1 MPRYP
6 HTDPAIAAIPGSLFS
21 TLGHKLAAWKG
32 ELYPFHIGDTWMEPP
47 AGCRMEDLTVAEY
60 PGLHRYTTVHGFA
73 PLLDAI
79 AERASRLQ
87 RVPTAPDDVLV
98 TAGATG
104 ALSAI
109 IRTLC
114 SPGDELLVVA
124 PYWPLI
130 RSATLAMGATPV
142 AVPFF
147 ETAHDPASAIAAL
160 EQHRTDRTVAVY
172 YNTPHNPTGR
182 VIPPDWLEAIS
193 VWARKHDLW
202 ILADE
207 VYEHYVYRGEH
218 TFGRSLAPERTFSAH
233 SFSKAY
239 GMTGNRCGYL
249 LGPPEVLRAAR
260 NVTTN
265 TWYCAPR
272 PAQIAALR
280 ALAGPGDAWAAA
292 AAAIYAELGQH
303 AASALGVEAPEGST
317 FLFVDVAQHLDD
329 RGLDGFLFDC
339 ADEGIFVAPGSAF
352 GPYPTHIRL
361 CYTAADPTLIRR
373 GIERL
378 ARRLG
383 R

>member
-6 HTDPAIAAIPGSLFS
+6 HVDPDVAAIPGSLFS

-32 ELYPFHIGDTWMEPP
+32 ELYPLHIGDTWMEPP

-60 PGLHRYTTVHGFA
+60 PGLHRYTTVHGLA

-79 AERASRLQ
+79 AERATRLQ
-87 RVPTAPDDVLV
+87 GVPTAPDDVLV

-124 PYWPLI
+124 PFWPLI
-130 RSATLAMGATPV
+130 RSAALAMGATPV
-142 AVPFF
+142 AVPLF

-160 EQHRTDRTVAVY
+160 EAARTPRTVAVY

-182 VIPPDWLEAIS
+182 VIPPEWLAAIA
-193 VWARKHDLW
+193 VWARKQDLW
-202 ILADE
+202 VLADE

-218 TFGRSLAPERTFSAH
+218 AYGRSLAPERTFSAH

-249 LGPPEVLRAAR
+249 LGPPAALRAAR
-260 NVTTN
+260 NISTN

-272 PAQIAALR
+272 ASQVAALR
-280 ALAGPGDAWAAA
+280 ALAGPGDAWAAEA
-292 AAAIYAELGQH
+292 AALYAELGRD
-303 AASALGVEAPEGST
+303 AADALGVARPEGST
-317 FLFVDVAQHLDD
+317 FLFVDVAHCLDE
-329 RGLDGFLFDC
+329 RGLEGFLFDC
-339 ADEGIFVAPGSAF
+339 ADEGLFVAPGAAF
-352 GPYPTHIRL
+352 GPYPTHVRI
-361 CYTAADPTLIRR
+361 CFTAAEPAVIRR
-373 GIERL
+373 GVERF
-378 ARRLG
+378 ARRIG